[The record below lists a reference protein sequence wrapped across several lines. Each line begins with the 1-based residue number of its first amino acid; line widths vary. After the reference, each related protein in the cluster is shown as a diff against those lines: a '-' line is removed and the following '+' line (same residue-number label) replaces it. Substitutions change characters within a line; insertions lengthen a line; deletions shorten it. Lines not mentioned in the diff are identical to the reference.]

1 MMNRSSA
8 TLNLRNEERE
18 EAFKLQSPSRRIKT
32 RATLGGRQPQP
43 LHVPRPDDREVPP
56 VRGQYGTRVQPLRH
70 RDHRR
75 VHEAKGEVSVVLHQ
89 LRAPIEIARLE
100 GFDRELADRH
110 RPHEACLGLDPLA
123 PLNQIRDLGQ
133 DGDGDHHL
141 ARARLPPA
149 PYPLV
154 PGIAAVQ
161 EGVHR
166 AGIGDGGQSCGSR
179 QRSSSTRSD
188 VSVCPLSNRILH
200 TQGRCYLPSPPHF
213 SPYRPTAVPPIFP
226 SSSQAEL
233 SPMKTQGSNKD
244 VVFLSGVRTG
254 CGTFGGSLKDHSAT
268 ALGAIAARC
277 ALERSAVP
285 PDAIGHTVF
294 GNALQTS
301 PDAIYCARHIGLKA
315 GLPIEVPAVTVN
327 RLCGSGFEAITQG
340 AQLILLGEAEAVLAG
355 GAESMS
361 QAPHVVRGA
370 RWGLRLG
377 PSAPLEDLLWE
388 ALKDP
393 QCGLSMAETAE
404 NLADKYKLTRKEVDE
419 VALGSQQR
427 AKQAWDACV
436 FQDEVVGIPTKKKGQ
451 QVEFRADEHMR
462 PETTLEVLGSLKSYF
477 KKDGLV
483 TAGNASGISD
493 GAAATV
499 IASDEYA
506 KAHGLKP
513 LGRLVAWAVVGVE
526 PKYMGIGPAPA
537 ARKALQ
543 KAAMKLE
550 QMDLMEVNEAF
561 APQYLAV
568 ERELGLDRAKTNV
581 HGGAIAIGHPL
592 AASGTRITIHLLH
605 ALRQQKKRFGLGS
618 ACIGGGQGAA
628 VIVEAFPA

>member
-1 MMNRSSA
+1 
-8 TLNLRNEERE
+8 
-18 EAFKLQSPSRRIKT
+18 
-32 RATLGGRQPQP
+32 
-43 LHVPRPDDREVPP
+43 
-56 VRGQYGTRVQPLRH
+56 
-70 RDHRR
+70 
-75 VHEAKGEVSVVLHQ
+75 
-89 LRAPIEIARLE
+89 
-100 GFDRELADRH
+100 
-110 RPHEACLGLDPLA
+110 
-123 PLNQIRDLGQ
+123 
-133 DGDGDHHL
+133 
-141 ARARLPPA
+141 
-149 PYPLV
+149 
-154 PGIAAVQ
+154 
-161 EGVHR
+161 
-166 AGIGDGGQSCGSR
+166 
-179 QRSSSTRSD
+179 
-188 VSVCPLSNRILH
+188 
-200 TQGRCYLPSPPHF
+200 
-213 SPYRPTAVPPIFP
+213 
-226 SSSQAEL
+226 
-233 SPMKTQGSNKD
+233 MKTQGASKD

-254 CGTFGGSLKDHSAT
+254 FGTFGGSLKDLSAID
-268 ALGAIAARC
+268 LGAHASRA
-277 ALERSAVP
+277 ALERSRVP
-285 PDAIGHTVF
+285 AAEIGHTVF

-301 PDAIYCARHIGLKA
+301 ADAIYLARHVGLKA

-340 AQLILLGEAEAVLAG
+340 AQLILLGEADAVLAG

-388 ALKDP
+388 SLKDP

-404 NLADKYKLTRKEVDE
+404 GLAEKYKLTRKEVDE
-419 VALGSQQR
+419 VAFGSQQR

-436 FQDEVVGIPTKKKGQ
+436 FQEEVVGITIKKKGKD
-451 QVEFRADEHMR
+451 VEFRADEHMR
-462 PETTLEVLGSLKSYF
+462 PETTLEVLLSLKPYF

-513 LGRLVAWAVVGVE
+513 LGRLVAWAVAGVE

-543 KAAMKLE
+543 KAQMTLD
-550 QMDLMEVNEAF
+550 QMDLVEVNEAF